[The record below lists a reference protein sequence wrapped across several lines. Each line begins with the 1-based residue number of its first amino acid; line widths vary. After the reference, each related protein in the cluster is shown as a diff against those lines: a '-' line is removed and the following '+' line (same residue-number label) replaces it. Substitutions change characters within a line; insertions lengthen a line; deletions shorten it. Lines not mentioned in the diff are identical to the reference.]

1 MYSISMYRIH
11 KRLFHDFCDNNI
23 EIYQDFIKTIRE
35 DYLLIMQELFNTPDI
50 PNIRHSIHKL
60 FSVIVLLDCSNE
72 EMIYLCKLILN
83 IDKKDTNIQL
93 YLPYVEMILQYDKA
107 NLGL

>member
-1 MYSISMYRIH
+1 MYRIH
-11 KRLFHDFCDNNI
+11 KRLIHDFCDNNI
-23 EIYQDFIKTIRE
+23 EIYQDFIKSIRE
-35 DYLLIMQELFNTPDI
+35 DYLLIMQELFHPSDI

-60 FSVIVLLDCSNE
+60 FSVIILLDSSNE

-83 IDKKDTNIQL
+83 IDKKNTNIQL

>member
-23 EIYQDFIKTIRE
+23 EIYQDVIKTIRE
-35 DYLLIMQELFNTPDI
+35 DYILIMKELSTTIQEI

-60 FSVIVLLDCSNE
+60 FSVIILLDSSNE

-83 IDKKDTNIQL
+83 IDKKIQIFNYI
-93 YLPYVEMILQYDKA
+93 YLT
-107 NLGL
+107 